1 MCIGEPNISKEFSAK
16 IHINLSEL
24 GFNPDA

>member
-16 IHINLSEL
+16 IHIYLSDV
-24 GFNPDA
+24 GFSPDT